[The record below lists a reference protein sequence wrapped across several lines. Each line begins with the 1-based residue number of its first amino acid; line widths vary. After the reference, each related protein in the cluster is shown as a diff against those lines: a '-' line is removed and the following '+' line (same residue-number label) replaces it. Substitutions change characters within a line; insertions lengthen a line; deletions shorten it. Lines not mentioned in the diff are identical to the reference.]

1 MFINIFKKKLGG
13 MMISILLNLYPGC
26 LLVSFIG
33 FIICFLFWLKNK
45 NFKKIMIIFLVI
57 FFVLLIIG
65 ISAIAYILYG
75 VIKSN

>member
-1 MFINIFKKKLGG
+1 MV
-13 MMISILLNLYPGC
+13 SILLDLYPKC

-45 NFKKIMIIFLVI
+45 NFKKIMITFLGI

-65 ISAIAYILYG
+65 IFAIGYVLYG